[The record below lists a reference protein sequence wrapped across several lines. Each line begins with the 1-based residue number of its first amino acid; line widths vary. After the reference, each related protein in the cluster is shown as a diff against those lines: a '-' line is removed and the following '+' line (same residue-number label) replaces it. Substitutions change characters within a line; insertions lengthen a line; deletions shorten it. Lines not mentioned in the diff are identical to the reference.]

1 MGLLVLVPQMTGA
14 KLKIDPSKLRKHY
27 MEPTRPFRS
36 EWSEKAQYEAKVI
49 GQGRSKRSIKTSR
62 PAPQP
67 KAIQRK
73 EKDAK
78 AAKPAQPTSWSTIRL
93 DVPRIKNIMS
103 DKGMKVIDLAD
114 AYGADTHRIYYILG
128 SEYVTKSAYKRLAK
142 ALGVDPE
149 VILLEIVKPP
159 KVKRQ
164 RKKREK
170 ILIDKHKVDRILT
183 EKSWNKRDLAK
194 AIGRSPQAIYN
205 ALGRGRTSE
214 KGLCAIAEALGV
226 LPSEIQS
233 EGDK

>member
-1 MGLLVLVPQMTGA
+1 VGVLVLGDEMSGA

-27 MEPTRPFRS
+27 MPATKPCRTS
-36 EWSEKAQYEAKVI
+36 WSKEARYEAKVI
-49 GQGRSKRSIKTSR
+49 ESGRPKRSIKPTR

-67 KAIQRK
+67 KVVQRK

-78 AAKPAQPTSWSTIRL
+78 AAKPAQPTSWSTIKL

-114 AYGADTHRIYYILG
+114 AYGADTHRMYFILG
-128 SEYVTKSAYKRLAK
+128 SEYVTKSAHKRMAK

-149 VILLEIVKPP
+149 VILLEVVKPP

-226 LPSEIQS
+226 LPSDIQP
-233 EGDK
+233 EGKK